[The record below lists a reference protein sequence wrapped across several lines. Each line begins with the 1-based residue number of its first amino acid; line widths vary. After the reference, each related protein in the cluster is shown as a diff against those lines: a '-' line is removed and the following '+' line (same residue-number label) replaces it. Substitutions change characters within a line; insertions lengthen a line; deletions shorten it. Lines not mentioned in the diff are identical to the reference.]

1 MEKDWQE
8 EQQYFAECRQLIAE
22 NVEKY
27 GKEFEERH
35 QKTQELFA
43 AMQSGDVELYN
54 QMMTSASLEEHAAN
68 QLRKNRA
75 AYMAP
80 YFGRI
85 DYQDGE
91 TEKEARVYIGK
102 NGIFRNRT
110 EVVIADWRAPISSV
124 YYENEVGKGCYR
136 LPDGEELP
144 IDLHGKRTYD
154 IQEGELKGW
163 YDSDVASNDALL
175 VQYLSKNKDAVL
187 GEIIATIQKEQNEII
202 RESPFKNILVQGVAG
217 SGKTTVAMH
226 RISYI
231 LYNYKERFTSNE
243 FCVIGGSDLLLSYI
257 TSGLPELDVPDI
269 KQKRMDVMLTHLLK
283 KEWTKKQKVVELLP
297 DAAVRSRIDFVLRL
311 ELFLLHLRER
321 YIDCQEL
328 KDKEL
333 GTVLTGSGI
342 ERLRTENPDYSILR
356 LLVTL
361 DERVKTRIKFLSPEG
376 EKDYFL
382 KKCREYKDYYKNR
395 AVKESI
401 YQIYESFL
409 AEYERESPESIDL
422 AAHGERAAKGEYDI
436 YDVAAL
442 VLIYYRVK
450 QKKEDEEFGQIFI
463 DEAQD
468 FGIAPYYVLKK
479 VLPACYFTVMG
490 DVSQNINYETGMNDW
505 EDMRKW
511 LLSGERDV
519 FRLLQ
524 KSYRNTIEIS
534 EYAGQILERASF
546 GRYRIDPVIRHGIP
560 VQEYQLKEETAMYS
574 QAQEIIAKA
583 RERGYGS
590 IAVICKDEAEAAFAK
605 KWLEEVT
612 VLPVPM
618 TKGLEFDVVLL
629 WNPPLLE
636 EAPSPKQAKLL
647 YVAATRAL
655 HELHIL
661 RL

>member
-1 MEKDWQE
+1 MEKDWQDE
-8 EQQYFAECRQLIAE
+8 NAHLQECRQLISG
-22 NVEKY
+22 NVKRYE
-27 GKEFEERH
+27 KEFDERH
-35 QKTQELFA
+35 AKTQELFK
-43 AMQSGDVELYN
+43 AMQGGDVELYN

-75 AYMAP
+75 AYDNP

-85 DYQDGE
+85 DYLDVE
-91 TEKEARVYIGK
+91 TEKEAKVYIGK
-102 NGIFRNRT
+102 NGVFRNRT

-124 YYENEVGKGCYR
+124 YYENEIGEGCYH
-136 LPDGEELP
+136 LPDGEEFP
-144 IDLHGKRTYD
+144 INLYLKRTYD
-154 IQEGELKGW
+154 IDKGVLKGY

-187 GEIIATIQKEQNEII
+187 GDIIATIQKEQNEII

-243 FCVIGGSDLLLSYI
+243 FCIIGGNDLLLSYI
-257 TSGLPELDVPDI
+257 TSGLPELDVHDV
-269 KQKRMDVMLTHLLK
+269 KQKRMDAMLTHLLK
-283 KEWTKKQKVVELLP
+283 REWTKKNKVTEP
-297 DAAVRSRIDFVLRL
+297 IADAAVRSRMNFMLRL
-311 ELFLLHLRER
+311 ELYLLHMREQYMDGR
-321 YIDCQEL
+321 DL
-328 KDKEL
+328 KDNEL
-333 GTVLTGSGI
+333 GTILTGTSI
-342 ERLRTENPDYSILR
+342 ERLTVENPEYSIYR

-361 DERVKTRIKFLSPEG
+361 DERVRTRIKFLSPEG
-376 EKDYFL
+376 EKEYFL

-395 AVKESI
+395 AVGKSI
-401 YQIYESFL
+401 YEVYSDFL
-409 AEYERESPESIDL
+409 SEYEKEFPGSLDL
-422 AAHGERAAKGEYDI
+422 EAHEKRAAAGEYDI

-468 FGIAPYYVLKK
+468 FGITTYYALKK
-479 VLPACYFTVMG
+479 VLPACYFTIMG

-511 LLSGERDV
+511 ILTGEKDV
-519 FRLLQ
+519 FRLLS

-534 EYAGQILERASF
+534 EYAGKILEKASF
-546 GRYRIDPVIRHGIP
+546 GRYRIEPVIRHGIP
-560 VQEYQLKEETAMYS
+560 VQEYEVSGEEGMYKK
-574 QAQEIIAKA
+574 AQEVIAKA
-583 RERGYGS
+583 QEKGYAS
-590 IAVICKDEAEAAFAK
+590 IAVVCRDETEAAWVE
-605 KWLEEVT
+605 KWLTEIT
-612 VLPVPM
+612 VLPVRM

-629 WNPPLLE
+629 WNPRALQEIPDQ
-636 EAPSPKQAKLL
+636 KTAKLL

-661 RL
+661 RM